1 MIEWNVERVQELLQH
16 PQRVLREDPWRAW
29 VAASGG
35 LSAMYAQLRALPLP
49 HDQRRVLEA
58 LIDQPGE
65 SVASYANTLG
75 VHVTTYYRHLRRLA
89 ETLRDFLNAE
99 AARVTPAGPRLRQ
112 LPAVPTS
119 FIGRTGEITAI
130 CALLAGG
137 ARLLTLTG
145 LGGTGKTRISLHVAA
160 RLADQWSHGVVFV
173 ALATISG
180 AEFVR
185 SAIVQALGIKE
196 VSGQS
201 LETTLL
207 EYLHDKHLLLV
218 LDNFE
223 HVIDAAPLVG
233 TLLGAAPRLT
243 VLVTSRTVLHIY
255 GEQTFVVPPLAA
267 PNPAHLPSLDLLH
280 DSEAIRLFV
289 ARALAA
295 DASFVLSQSNA
306 RAVAEICYRL
316 DGLPLALELAAAR
329 IRLLP
334 PADLLARLD
343 QRLPVLSSGSRD
355 LPQRQQTLR
364 DMMDWSYQLL
374 SATER
379 DTFIRL
385 SVWTGGWTVEAAAT
399 MLGVESTDLNLLET
413 LAALLDSSLILRDPA
428 AESRWT
434 MLQIVRE
441 YALSRLAESDQLAV
455 VQRQHGEYIVNLAEV
470 ASPEL
475 NGAQQELWLAR
486 LEQEHDNVRAALHWS
501 IVHAPLLA
509 LQLSGAL
516 WRFWWTHSHL
526 SEGRSWLEQV
536 LALPGE
542 ATAAARVRALNGTG
556 ALAWSQGDYDPATR
570 YFEQCLALQRSIG
583 DTRGAAM
590 TLNNLG
596 LVAIKR
602 ADYAQATAF
611 FSENLPIFRDLDD
624 LYSYAATL
632 SNLGMVARYQGDY
645 AQARRLFEESLAPR
659 RALANRWAIAA
670 SLTNLGV
677 VALYQ
682 HDYAQARELYHE
694 SLAILADLG
703 EKESIAECLEG
714 LAGVFVAQQQPVR
727 AARLC
732 GAAEALRSAIGA
744 PLSPTDQALYT
755 TIAQSVRAALDGP
768 TFEQAWL
775 AGQRLNL
782 EAAIGAALDQSD
794 PG

>member
-1 MIEWNVERVQELLQH
+1 MIEWNAERVQDLLQH
-16 PQRVLREDPWRAW
+16 PQRILREEPWRSW
-29 VAASGG
+29 VATRGG
-35 LSAMYAQLRALPLP
+35 LSGMYTQMRALPLQ

-65 SVASYANTLG
+65 SVTSYANTLG
-75 VHVTTYYRHLRRLA
+75 VHVTTYYRHLRRLIEA
-89 ETLRDFLNAE
+89 LRDFLNAE
-99 AARVTPAGPRLRQ
+99 AARSTAVGPRLRN

-119 FIGRTGEITAI
+119 FIGRTAELTAI
-130 CALLAGG
+130 EALLAGG
-137 ARLLTLTG
+137 TRLLTLTG

-160 RLADQWSHGVVFV
+160 KLTDQWRHGVVFV

-196 VSGQS
+196 VSGQP

-233 TLLGAAPRLT
+233 SLLVAAPKLT
-243 VLVTSRTVLHIY
+243 ILVTSRTVLHIY

-267 PNPAHLPSLDLLH
+267 PNPAHLPSLDNLH
-280 DSEAIRLFV
+280 ESEAIRLFV
-289 ARALAA
+289 ARARAA
-295 DASFVLSQSNA
+295 DASFALSPANA
-306 RAVAEICYRL
+306 QAVAEICYRL

-329 IRLLP
+329 TRLLP
-334 PADLLARLD
+334 PAALLARLD
-343 QRLPVLSSGSRD
+343 QRLPVLTSGARD

-374 SATER
+374 APIER
-379 DTFIRL
+379 DTFMRL
-385 SVWTGGWTVEAAAT
+385 SVWAGGWTLEAAAAL
-399 MLGVESTDLNLLET
+399 LGVAPDELNLLET
-413 LAALLDSSLILRDPA
+413 LTSLLDSSLIIRQPGAD
-428 AESRWT
+428 SRWT

-441 YALSRLAESDQLAV
+441 YARMQLEESGQALD
-455 VQRQHGEYIVNLAEV
+455 VQRRHADYMANLAEI
-470 ASPEL
+470 AAPEL
-475 NGAQQELWLAR
+475 KSAQQEQWLAR
-486 LEQEHDNVRAALHWS
+486 LEQEHDNARAALRW
-501 IVHAPLLA
+501 A
-509 LQLSGAL
+509 LEHSASSVALRLSGAL
-516 WRFWWTHSHL
+516 WRFWWSHSYL
-526 SEGRSWLEQV
+526 SEGRSWLEQA
-536 LALPGE
+536 LALAGE
-542 ATAAARVRALNGTG
+542 DSAADRVRVLNGTG

-570 YFEQCLALQRSIG
+570 YFEQCLALQRAIG

-602 ADYAQATAF
+602 ADYTQATAF
-611 FSENLPIFRDLDD
+611 FSENLPIFRALGDE
-624 LYSYAATL
+624 YSYAATL
-632 SNLGMVARYQGDY
+632 SNLGMVARYQGEY
-645 AQARRLFEESLAPR
+645 AQARQLFEESLAPR

-670 SLTNLGV
+670 SLTNLGI

-714 LAGVFVAQQQPVR
+714 LAGVFVAQRQPDR

-732 GAAEALRSAIGA
+732 GAAEALRAAIGA

-755 TIAQSVRAALDGP
+755 TIVQSARAALDP
-768 TFEQAWL
+768 ASFEQEWL
-775 AGQRLNL
+775 AGQQLPL
-782 EAAIGAALDQSD
+782 EAAIGVAMDQA
-794 PG
+794 G